1 MTRIKKK
8 QLLFAGLLLILAVAV
23 TFIIFTYII
32 SISTVKQYSETPTGN
47 IGVYSIWKVKEN
59 SNFEA
64 LKSARI
70 IYKKAAV
77 TDTRIVCSNII
88 NNGANAFIVVEYFL
102 YNQQYYETIDY
113 EFTAIE
119 TENQDADLVEMF
131 LFVLA
136 PFGYPFLHVL
146 WLKLQEFI
154 L

>member
-1 MTRIKKK
+1 MTRIEKK
-8 QLLFAGLLLILAVAV
+8 QLIFAGLSVILAAAV
-23 TFIIFTYII
+23 TLLIFTYII

-59 SNFEA
+59 GCYES

-88 NNGANAFIVVEYFL
+88 NNGENAFIVVEYFL
-102 YNQQYYETIDY
+102 HNQQYYETIDY
-113 EFTAIE
+113 DFTVND
-119 TENQDADLVEMF
+119 TENQDADLVGRF

-136 PFGYPFLHVL
+136 PFGYPFLHAL
-146 WLKLQEFI
+146 WLRVQEFI
-154 L
+154 